1 MGGLGLR
8 EVWRFAARGITAN
21 RMRSSLTVLGV
32 LIGVSSVIV
41 LTAVGNGS
49 ALAVKQG
56 IEKLGT
62 NSILVMSSG
71 GGGRFSRGANSNAK
85 GLTLADAKALNDPIK
100 APDVKMAAPILNASG
115 TCTYGNLSST
125 PQNITGTWASYFEAS
140 NSPIDKGYYWSNDD
154 VVAGRPV
161 VIIGTTV
168 ATDLFGTDSPLNQ
181 VIRCHGQSVTVVG
194 VMKSKGS
201 TGGFQDADSIVIAPI
216 TFVQRSMS
224 GYGSLSQ
231 IQVEA
236 TGATTTTAAMD
247 EVTAIMSAQ
256 HKIKAGANADYR
268 VLNQASI
275 LASSTTSSHTLTVL
289 LAAIAAISLLVGGI
303 GITNIMLVS
312 VTERT
317 REIGIRKA
325 IGAPKS
331 AILTQ
336 FLIEAM
342 LLSLLGGISGV
353 ALGVGI
359 SHFTVLGVKPVV
371 SLTSV
376 LLAFIV
382 SALVGLVFGGWPAN
396 RAASLRPIEALRYE

>member
-8 EVWRFAARGITAN
+8 EVWRFAWRGITAN

-41 LTAVGNGS
+41 LTAVGTGS
-49 ALAVKQG
+49 AVSVQQS
-56 IEKLGT
+56 IQKLGT
-62 NSILVMSSG
+62 NSITVSAL
-71 GGGRFSRGANSNAK
+71 GGGRFSRSANSNAK
-85 GLTLADAKALNDPIK
+85 QLTILDATALNDPVK
-100 APDVKMAAPILNASG
+100 APDVKSAAPVLQAQG
-115 TCTYGNLSST
+115 VTCTYGNLSSS
-125 PQNITGTWASYFEAS
+125 PQSVIGTWPSYFEAA
-140 NSPIDKGYYWSNDD
+140 NSPVSVGTYWTADD

-161 VIIGTTV
+161 VVIGTTV
-168 ATDLFGTDSPLNQ
+168 ASDLFGTDSPLNQ

-194 VMKSKGS
+194 VMKTKG
-201 TGGFQDADSIVIAPI
+201 TTGFQDADSIVIAPI
-216 TFVQRSMS
+216 TFIQRSMS
-224 GYGSLSQ
+224 GYGSISS

-236 TGATTTTAAMD
+236 KSATTTTAAMD
-247 EVTAIMSAQ
+247 EVTSIMDAQ
-256 HKIKAGANADYR
+256 HKIKAGGTADYR

-275 LASSTTSSHTLTVL
+275 LASSNQSGHTLTVL
-289 LAAIAAISLLVGGI
+289 LGIVAAISLLVGGI

-325 IGAPKS
+325 IGAPKF
-331 AILTQ
+331 AILSQ

-342 LLSLLGGISGV
+342 LLSLLGGLSGV
-353 ALGVGI
+353 LLGVGI
-359 SHFTVLGVKPVV
+359 SHFTILGVKPVV
-371 SLTSV
+371 SLSSV

-382 SALVGLVFGGWPAN
+382 SALIGLIFGGWPAN

>member
-8 EVWRFAARGITAN
+8 EVWRFAWRGITAN

-49 ALAVKQG
+49 ALSVKQG

-62 NSILVMSSG
+62 NSILVMKD
-71 GGGRFSRGANSNAK
+71 GGRQFSRSRNSNSRN
-85 GLTLADAKALNDPIK
+85 LTIADVKALNDPIK
-100 APDVKMAAPILNASG
+100 APHVKAAAPVVNASG

-125 PQNITGTWASYFEAS
+125 PQNITGTWPSYFEAT
-140 NSPIDKGYYWSNDD
+140 NSPIDKGYYWTNDD
-154 VVAGRPV
+154 VMAGRAV
-161 VIIGTTV
+161 SVIGTTV
-168 ATDLFGTDSPLNQ
+168 AKDLFDTDSPLDK
-181 VIRCHGQSVTVVG
+181 VIRCNGQSITVVG

-201 TGGFQDADSIVIAPI
+201 TGGFQDADSVVIAPI
-216 TFVQRSMS
+216 TFVQRSVS
-224 GYGSLSQ
+224 GYGSLNR
-231 IQVEA
+231 IQVQA
-236 TGATTTTAAMD
+236 TSSTTTTQAMD
-247 EVTAIMSAQ
+247 EVTTIMDAQ
-256 HKIKAGANADYR
+256 HKIKSTMSADYR
-268 VLNQASI
+268 VLNQATI
-275 LASSTTSSHTLTVL
+275 LQSSTESSRTLTVL

-353 ALGVGI
+353 LLGLGI

-371 SLTSV
+371 SLSSV

-382 SALVGLVFGGWPAN
+382 SALVGLIFGGWPAN

>member
-1 MGGLGLR
+1 
-8 EVWRFAARGITAN
+8 
-21 RMRSSLTVLGV
+21 
-32 LIGVSSVIV
+32 
-41 LTAVGNGS
+41 
-49 ALAVKQG
+49 
-56 IEKLGT
+56 
-62 NSILVMSSG
+62 
-71 GGGRFSRGANSNAK
+71 
-85 GLTLADAKALNDPIK
+85 
-100 APDVKMAAPILNASG
+100 
-115 TCTYGNLSST
+115 
-125 PQNITGTWASYFEAS
+125 
-140 NSPIDKGYYWSNDD
+140 

-161 VIIGTTV
+161 AIIGTTV
-168 ATDLFGTDSPLNQ
+168 AKDLFDTDSPLGK
-181 VIRCHGQSVTVVG
+181 VIRCRGQSITIVG
-194 VMKSKGS
+194 VQKTKGS
-201 TGGFQDADSIVIAPI
+201 TGGFTDADSVLIAPI
-216 TFVQRSMS
+216 TFVQRTMS
-224 GYGSLSQ
+224 GYGALSQ

-236 TGATTTTAAMD
+236 VSSTSTTAAMD
-247 EVTAIMSAQ
+247 EVTAVMNEQ
-256 HKIKAGANADYR
+256 HKIATGGTADYR

-275 LASSTTSSHTLTVL
+275 LQSSTTSSHTLTVL

-336 FLIEAM
+336 FLIEAT
-342 LLSLLGGISGV
+342 LLSLLGGVSGV
-353 ALGVGI
+353 LLGVGI

-382 SALVGLVFGGWPAN
+382 SALVGLIFGGWPAN

>member
-8 EVWRFAARGITAN
+8 EVWRFAWRGITAN

-41 LTAVGNGS
+41 LTAVGTGS
-49 ALAVKQG
+49 AVSVQQS
-56 IEKLGT
+56 IQKLGT
-62 NSILVMSSG
+62 NSITVSAL
-71 GGGRFSRGANSNAK
+71 GGGRFSRSANSNAK
-85 GLTLADAKALNDPIK
+85 QLTILDATALNDPVK
-100 APDVKMAAPILNASG
+100 APDVKSAAPVLQANGVS
-115 TCTYGNLSST
+115 CTYGNLSSS
-125 PQNITGTWASYFEAS
+125 PQSVIGTWPSYFEAS
-140 NSPIDKGYYWSNDD
+140 NSPVSVGTYWTADD

-161 VIIGTTV
+161 VVIGTTV
-168 ATDLFGTDSPLNQ
+168 ASDLFGTDSPLNQ

-194 VMKSKGS
+194 VMKTKG
-201 TGGFQDADSIVIAPI
+201 TTGFQDADSIVIAPI
-216 TFVQRSMS
+216 TFIQRSMS
-224 GYGSLSQ
+224 GYGSISS

-236 TGATTTTAAMD
+236 KSATTTTAAMD
-247 EVTAIMSAQ
+247 EVTAIMDAQ
-256 HKIKAGANADYR
+256 HKIKAGGTADYR

-275 LASSTTSSHTLTVL
+275 LASSNQSGHTLTVL
-289 LAAIAAISLLVGGI
+289 LGIVAAISLLVGGI

-325 IGAPKS
+325 IGAPKF
-331 AILTQ
+331 AILSQ

-342 LLSLLGGISGV
+342 LLSLLGGLSGV
-353 ALGVGI
+353 LLGVGI
-359 SHFTVLGVKPVV
+359 SHFTILGVKPVV
-371 SLTSV
+371 SLSSV

-382 SALVGLVFGGWPAN
+382 SALIGLIFGGWPAN

>member
-8 EVWRFAARGITAN
+8 EVWRFAWRGITAN

-49 ALAVKQG
+49 ALSVKQG

-62 NSILVMSSG
+62 NSILVMSN
-71 GGGRFSRGANSNAK
+71 GGGRFSRSSNSNAK
-85 GLTLADAKALNDPIK
+85 QLSLSDVKALNDQTK
-100 APDVKMAAPILNASG
+100 APDVKAAAPILNASG

-125 PQNITGTWASYFEAS
+125 PQSITGTWPSYFEAA

-161 VIIGTTV
+161 AIIGTTV
-168 ATDLFGTDSPLNQ
+168 AKDLFDTDSPLGK
-181 VIRCHGQSVTVVG
+181 VIRCRGQSITIVG
-194 VMKSKGS
+194 VQKSKGS
-201 TGGFQDADSIVIAPI
+201 TGGFTDADSVLIAPI
-216 TFVQRSMS
+216 TFVQRTMS
-224 GYGSLSQ
+224 GYGALSQ

-236 TGATTTTAAMD
+236 VSSTSTTAAMD
-247 EVTAIMSAQ
+247 EVTAVMNEQ
-256 HKIKAGANADYR
+256 HKIATGGTADYR

-275 LASSTTSSHTLTVL
+275 LQSSTTSSHTLTVL

-336 FLIEAM
+336 FLIEAT
-342 LLSLLGGISGV
+342 LLSLLGGVSGV
-353 ALGVGI
+353 LLGVGI

-382 SALVGLVFGGWPAN
+382 SALVGLIFGGWPAN

>member
-8 EVWRFAARGITAN
+8 EVWRFAFRGITAN

-49 ALAVKQG
+49 ALAVKEG

-62 NSILVMSSG
+62 NSILVMSAG
-71 GGGRFSRGANSNAK
+71 GGGRFSRTANSNAK
-85 GLTLADAKALNDPIK
+85 GLTLADAKALNDSLL

-115 TCTYGNLSST
+115 SCTYGNLTST
-125 PQNITGTWASYFEAS
+125 PQNITGTWPSYFEAS

-154 VVAGRPV
+154 VIAGRPV
-161 VIIGTTV
+161 AIIGTTV

-236 TGATTTTAAMD
+236 ISATSTTAAMD
-247 EVTAIMSAQ
+247 EVTTIMNTQ

-268 VLNQASI
+268 VLNQATI

-342 LLSLLGGISGV
+342 LLSLMGGISGV
-353 ALGVGI
+353 LFGVGI

-376 LLAFIV
+376 LSAFIV
-382 SALVGLVFGGWPAN
+382 SALVGLIFGGWPAN

>member
-8 EVWRFAARGITAN
+8 EVWRFAWRGITAN
-21 RMRSSLTVLGV
+21 RMRSSLTILGV

-49 ALAVKQG
+49 ALSVKQG

-62 NSILVMSSG
+62 NSILVMKTG
-71 GGGRFSRGANSNAK
+71 GGPFSRTANSNSK
-85 GLTLADAKALNDPIK
+85 DLTVADVKALNDSTKGPNIK
-100 APDVKMAAPILNASG
+100 AAAPILNASG
-115 TCTYGNLSST
+115 ACTYGNLSST
-125 PQNITGTWASYFEAS
+125 PSITGTWPSYFEAT

-154 VVAGRPV
+154 VVAGRAV
-161 VIIGTTV
+161 GVIGTTV
-168 ATDLFGTDSPLNQ
+168 ATDLFDTDDPIGK
-181 VIRCHGQSVTVVG
+181 VIRCHGQSITIVG
-194 VMKSKGS
+194 VQKTKGS
-201 TGGFQDADSIVIAPI
+201 TGGFQDADNVIITPI

-231 IQVEA
+231 IQVQAKSAEM
-236 TGATTTTAAMD
+236 TTAAMD
-247 EVTAIMSAQ
+247 EVTAIMNAQ
-256 HKIKAGANADYR
+256 HKIKVGGTVDYR

-275 LASSTTSSHTLTVL
+275 LQSSTESSHTLTVL

-325 IGAPKS
+325 IGAPKI
-331 AILTQ
+331 AILSQ

-342 LLSLLGGISGV
+342 LLSLLGGVSGV
-353 ALGVGI
+353 LLGVGI

-376 LLAFIV
+376 LLAFFV
-382 SALVGLVFGGWPAN
+382 SALVGLIFGGWPAN

>member
-8 EVWRFAARGITAN
+8 EVWRFAWRGITAN

-49 ALAVKQG
+49 ALSVKQG

-62 NSILVMSSG
+62 NSILVMKT
-71 GGGRFSRGANSNAK
+71 GGGRFSRSANSNSK
-85 GLTLADAKALNDPIK
+85 DLTIVDVKALNDPIK
-100 APDVKMAAPILNASG
+100 APDVKSAAPILNASG

-125 PQNITGTWASYFEAS
+125 PQNITGTWPSYFES
-140 NSPIDKGYYWSNDD
+140 TNSPIDKGFYWSNDD
-154 VVAGRPV
+154 VVAGRAV
-161 VIIGTTV
+161 AVIGTTV
-168 ATDLFGTDSPLNQ
+168 AKDLFDTDSPLGK
-181 VIRCHGQSVTVVG
+181 VIRCHGQSITVVG
-194 VMKSKGS
+194 VQKTKGT
-201 TGGFQDADSIVIAPI
+201 TGGFQDADSVIVAPI
-216 TFVQRSMS
+216 TFIQRSMS

-236 TGATTTTAAMD
+236 TSATSTTAAMD
-247 EVTAIMSAQ
+247 EVTSIMDAQ
-256 HKIKAGANADYR
+256 HKIKAGGTADYR

-275 LASSTTSSHTLTVL
+275 LASSTSSSHTLTVL

-325 IGAPKS
+325 IGAPKI
-331 AILTQ
+331 AILSQ

-342 LLSLLGGISGV
+342 LLSLLGGVSGV
-353 ALGVGI
+353 LLGVGI

-371 SLTSV
+371 SIASV

-382 SALVGLVFGGWPAN
+382 SALVGLIFGGWPAN